1 MYPGGVKGPTVG
13 PSQRAFEDEGSLI
26 RETPGRVA
34 SSPDNDGTDRYCQTV
49 RARLSR
55 QTGVTRVNQWLN
67 PLKRGTGS
75 NLVDA
80 GRGAVHAEPKGEAT
94 PIRGYV
100 GPVGGHTE
108 CLRRR
113 CGDAAGEE
121 LGTDPADRYMVNV
134 GTISVPPYP
143 LPGLGGGGQTRR
155 RSTARGWDGA
165 SVVVRARESRVH
177 GEWRQQARNS
187 GNAMPGVRR

>member
-1 MYPGGVKGPTVG
+1 MGW
-13 PSQRAFEDEGSLI
+13 
-26 RETPGRVA
+26 
-34 SSPDNDGTDRYCQTV
+34 
-49 RARLSR
+49 ARLSR

-80 GRGAVHAEPKGEAT
+80 GRGAVHAELTQGEAT

-100 GPVGGHTE
+100 GPVGGHIE

-134 GTISVPPYP
+134 GTVPVSPNP
-143 LPGLGGGGQTRR
+143 PSGQGGGGQARR
-155 RSTARGWDGA
+155 RLMTWGWDGA
-165 SVVVRARESRVH
+165 SVVVRARESRAH
-177 GEWRQQARNS
+177 GEGRQRVRDSGTAR
-187 GNAMPGVRR
+187 PGVRR

>member
-1 MYPGGVKGPTVG
+1 M
-13 PSQRAFEDEGSLI
+13 
-26 RETPGRVA
+26 
-34 SSPDNDGTDRYCQTV
+34 
-49 RARLSR
+49 
-55 QTGVTRVNQWLN
+55 NQWLN

-75 NLVDA
+75 NLVDM
-80 GRGAVHAEPKGEAT
+80 GRVAAHVEPVGEAT

-100 GPVGGHTE
+100 GLVGGHTE

-134 GTISVPPYP
+134 GTIFAPPNP
-143 LPGLGGGGQTRR
+143 LPGQGGGGQTRR
-155 RSTARGWDGA
+155 RSRVRGWDGA

-177 GEWRQQARNS
+177 GEGRQRVRNS
-187 GNAMPGVRR
+187 GIARPGGRW